1 MVRKYLWVILVVALM
16 ASLLLWIQV
25 FNVMCDQDVQFFTG
39 ICTINKYIPW

>member
-1 MVRKYLWVILVVALM
+1 MVRKYLWVILVVALT

-25 FNVMCDQDVQFFTG
+25 LNVMCDQDVQFFTG